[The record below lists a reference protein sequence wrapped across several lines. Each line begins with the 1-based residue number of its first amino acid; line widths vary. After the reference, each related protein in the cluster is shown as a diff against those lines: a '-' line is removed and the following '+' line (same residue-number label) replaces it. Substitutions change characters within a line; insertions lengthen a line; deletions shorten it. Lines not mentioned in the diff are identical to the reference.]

1 MNGFNNLP
9 SRNSTNTWVYANAQ
23 SNNFKPWQKPAGV
36 SIVHFLVIGGGGG
49 GGSGYC
55 TGSQANTAGGSGGSA
70 GGIVNV
76 TIPSILLPDTLYVRV
91 GLGGAG
97 GAATTVEGANAGQS
111 GDISYVCLYPSA
123 NTGSVL
129 IQSSTNNAPG
139 GIAGS
144 KTVGSQGPSLTT
156 VSTANELRWIGI
168 NGGFV
173 TQTAAGIASTLAAGN
188 GGSITFNGLLT
199 GGCGGGGTRGLPSGP
214 AGGAGGAIDFTTTL
228 SVAGGISVQ
237 VRGGLASFTTAAS
250 RIDGDPGIFSYQPFI
265 STGGGGGAGANFDAT
280 AVGGNGGAGAIGCG
294 GGGGGG
300 GRALSGAGGKGGD
313 GLIIITCT

>member
-1 MNGFNNLP
+1 MNGFNSLP
-9 SRNSTNTWVYANAQ
+9 DRNNTNTWVY
-23 SNNFKPWQKPAGV
+23 SDGNNDFDTWQKPAGV

-55 TGSQANTAGGSGGSA
+55 TGSQAATAGGSGGSA

-76 TIPSILLPDTLYVRV
+76 TIPSMLLPDTLYIRV
-91 GLGGAG
+91 GSGGAG
-97 GAATTVEGANAGQS
+97 GAATTIEGANAGQTGS
-111 GDISYVCLYPSA
+111 ISYVCLYPSIS
-123 NTGSVL
+123 TGSVL
-129 IQSSTNNAPG
+129 IQSSTSTAAG
-139 GIAGS
+139 GVAGS
-144 KTVGSQGPSLTT
+144 KTVGSSAPALTT

-168 NGGFV
+168 NGGFA
-173 TQTAAGIASTLAAGN
+173 TQTAAGIASTLTSGN

-214 AGGAGGAIDFTTTL
+214 AGGAGGAIDFSTTL
-228 SVAGGISVQ
+228 TVAGGISVQ
-237 VRGGLASFTTAAS
+237 VRGGLASFTSAAS

-265 STGGGGGAGANFDAT
+265 STGGGGGAGANYDAT
-280 AVGGNGGAGAIGCG
+280 AVGGSGGAGAYGCG

-300 GRALSGAGGKGGD
+300 GRALSGAGGNGGS

>member
-9 SRNSTNTWVYANAQ
+9 SRNNTNTWVY
-23 SNNFKPWQKPAGV
+23 SDGTDTFETWQKPAGV

-76 TIPSILLPDTLYVRV
+76 TIPSMLLPDTLYIRV
-91 GLGGAG
+91 GAGGAG
-97 GAATTVEGANAGQS
+97 GASTTVEGANAGQP
-111 GDISYVCLYPSA
+111 GGISYVSLYPSIS
-123 NTGSVL
+123 TGSVI
-129 IQSSTNNAPG
+129 IQSSTSIATG
-139 GIAGS
+139 GVAGS
-144 KTVGSQGPSLTT
+144 KTVGSIGPALAT

-173 TQTAAGIASTLAAGN
+173 TQTAAGIASTLTNGA
-188 GGSITFNGLLT
+188 GGSITFSGLLT
-199 GGCGGGGTRGLPSGP
+199 GGCGGGGTRGLPSGQG
-214 AGGAGGAIDFTTTL
+214 GGAGGAIDFSATL

-237 VRGGLASFTTAAS
+237 VRGGLASTTTAAS

-280 AVGGNGGAGAIGCG
+280 AVGGNGGAGAFGCG

-300 GRALSGAGGKGGD
+300 GRALSGAGGRGGS